1 MTKSGGLVTQALEAI
16 EIYYTMLSD
25 QQNSYNAT
33 ISNNVNDIMK
43 VLTIFS
49 AIFIPLTF
57 IVGVYGMNFDYIPFL
72 RYRYAYFILWGIM
85 IAIVIL
91 MLFFFKRKRWF

>member
-1 MTKSGGLVTQALEAI
+1 
-16 EIYYTMLSD
+16 
-25 QQNSYNAT
+25 
-33 ISNNVNDIMK
+33 MK

-91 MLFFFKRKRWF
+91 MLFLLQTEKMVLTAICFQYTINKRLQGLGINFRTPFHLCNLCN